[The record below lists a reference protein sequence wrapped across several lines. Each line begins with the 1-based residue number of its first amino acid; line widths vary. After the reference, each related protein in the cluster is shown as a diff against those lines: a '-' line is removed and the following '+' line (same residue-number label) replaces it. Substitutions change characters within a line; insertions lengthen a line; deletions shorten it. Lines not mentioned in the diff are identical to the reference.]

1 MNREIVDVIC
11 CEQCPTRW
19 PVFDFLTPNQ
29 FKKLCESRTQ
39 IEYGPN
45 EIIFK
50 QGTPSNSVVFMVS
63 GIGKIYVNVPQ
74 DHKRMIIGIVG
85 QSRMIAGPGFFTN
98 NTHTYTLTTLTNAKV
113 CFIPKELILEFFR
126 TNSKFAEGFM
136 IDISQKALET
146 FHKLISFSHKKM
158 PGRLAEILL
167 YLADEVYRSDEFNL
181 HLSRQELGEL
191 SNMAKENVVRILKE
205 FHHDGIITEKC
216 PMIKILD
223 KERLQKISES
233 G

>member
-1 MNREIVDVIC
+1 MIC
-11 CEQCPTRW
+11 CSECPTRW
-19 PVFDFLTPNQ
+19 PVFDLLTPEQ
-29 FKKLCESRTQ
+29 FKRLCENRTQ
-39 IEYGPN
+39 IDYGPN
-45 EIIFK
+45 EIVFK
-50 QGTPSNSVVFMVS
+50 QGMPCHSAVFMVY
-63 GIGKIYVNVPQ
+63 GIGKIHVNIPQ
-74 DHKRMIIGIVG
+74 DHRKMIIGIVG

-98 NTHTYTLTTLTNAKV
+98 NTHSYTLTTLTNARA

-126 TNSKFAEGFM
+126 TNIKFAEGFM
-136 IDISQKALET
+136 VDISQKASESFT
-146 FHKLISFSHKKM
+146 KLINLTHKRM
-158 PGRLAEILL
+158 PGRMAEMLL
-167 YLADEVYRSDEFNL
+167 YLADEIYCSDEFKL

-223 KERLQKISES
+223 RDRLAKISES